1 MHVLPTVQSANVA
14 VDPCSWLHDRNGRI
28 SMAPEPG
35 RKQDPRPIKDKKY
48 MNESI
53 KRVIRYLTEF
63 GESPSYFRWCAA
75 QRC

>member
-1 MHVLPTVQSANVA
+1 
-14 VDPCSWLHDRNGRI
+14 
-28 SMAPEPG
+28 MAPEPG